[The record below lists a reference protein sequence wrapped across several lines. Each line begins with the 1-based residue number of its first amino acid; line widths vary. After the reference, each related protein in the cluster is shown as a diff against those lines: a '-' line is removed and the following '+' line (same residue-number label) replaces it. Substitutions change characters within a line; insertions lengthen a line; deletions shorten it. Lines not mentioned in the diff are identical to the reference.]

1 MNQELLNKIESDQL
15 RKDPLKFNVGDTV
28 KVHTKVV
35 EGEKERIQVFAGLVI
50 GRRGHG
56 INETFTV
63 RRISYGEG
71 VERVFPVNSPRI
83 EKVVVDRQGKV
94 RRAKLTYLRERIGE
108 KALAVK
114 AKDIKSL
121 SLCQI

>member
-1 MNQELLNKIESDQL
+1 MNQELLNKIESEQL
-15 RKDPLKFNVGDTV
+15 RKDPLEFNVGDSV

-56 INETFTV
+56 VNETFTV

-71 VERVFPVNSPRI
+71 VERVFPIHSPRI
-83 EKVVVDRQGKV
+83 EKLWLIGKARSV
-94 RRAKLTYLRERIGE
+94 ELN
-108 KALAVK
+108 
-114 AKDIKSL
+114 
-121 SLCQI
+121 

>member
-1 MNQELLNKIESDQL
+1 MNQELLDKIEATQI
-15 RKDPLKFNVGDTV
+15 RKDPLEFNVGDSV
-28 KVHTKVV
+28 KVHTRVV

-56 INETFTV
+56 VNETFTV

-83 EKVVVDRQGKV
+83 EKLVVERQGKV
-94 RRAKLTYLRERIGE
+94 RRAKLNYLRERIG
-108 KALAVK
+108 KRALAVK
-114 AKDIKSL
+114 ARDKRR
-121 SLCQI
+121 

>member
-1 MNQELLNKIESDQL
+1 MNQELLNKVESAQL
-15 RKDPLKFNVGDTV
+15 RKEPLEFNVGDTV

-56 INETFTV
+56 MNETFTV

-71 VERVFPVNSPRI
+71 VERVFPIHSPRI
-83 EKVVVDRQGKV
+83 DKVVVDRQGKV
-94 RRAKLTYLRERIGE
+94 RRAKLTYLRERIGK

-114 AKDIKSL
+114 AKDVRRQKK
-121 SLCQI
+121 

>member
-1 MNQELLNKIESDQL
+1 MNQELLDKVESAQL
-15 RKDPLKFNVGDTV
+15 RKEPLEFNVGDTV

-56 INETFTV
+56 MNETFTV

-71 VERVFPVNSPRI
+71 VERVFPVHSPRI
-83 EKVVVDRQGKV
+83 DKVVVERQGKV
-94 RRAKLTYLRERIGE
+94 RRAKLTYLRERIGK

-114 AKDIKSL
+114 AKDVRRQKK
-121 SLCQI
+121 

>member
-1 MNQELLNKIESDQL
+1 MNQELLDKIESAQL
-15 RKDPLKFNVGDTV
+15 RKEPLEFNVGDSV
-28 KVHTKVV
+28 KVHTRVV
-35 EGEKERIQVFAGLVI
+35 EGDKERIQVFAGLVI

-71 VERVFPVNSPRI
+71 VERVFPVHSPRI
-83 EKVVVDRQGKV
+83 DKVVVDRQGKV
-94 RRAKLTYLRERIGE
+94 RRAKLTYLRERIGK

-114 AKDIKSL
+114 AKDVRRQKK
-121 SLCQI
+121 

>member
-1 MNQELLNKIESDQL
+1 MNQELLNKVESAQL
-15 RKDPLKFNVGDTV
+15 RKEPLEFNVGDSV

-56 INETFTV
+56 MNETFTV

-71 VERVFPVNSPRI
+71 VEHVFPVHSPRI
-83 EKVVVDRQGKV
+83 DKVVVDRQGKV
-94 RRAKLTYLRERIGE
+94 RRAKLTYLRERSGK

-114 AKDIKSL
+114 AKDVRRQKK
-121 SLCQI
+121 

>member
-1 MNQELLNKIESDQL
+1 MNQELLDKIESAQL
-15 RKDPLKFNVGDTV
+15 RKEPLEFNVGDSV
-28 KVHTKVV
+28 KVHTRVV
-35 EGEKERIQVFAGLVI
+35 EGDKERIQVFAGLVI

-71 VERVFPVNSPRI
+71 VERVFPVHAPRI
-83 EKVVVDRQGKV
+83 DKVVVDRQGKV
-94 RRAKLTYLRERIGE
+94 RRAKLTYLRERIGK

-114 AKDIKSL
+114 AKDVRRQKK
-121 SLCQI
+121 